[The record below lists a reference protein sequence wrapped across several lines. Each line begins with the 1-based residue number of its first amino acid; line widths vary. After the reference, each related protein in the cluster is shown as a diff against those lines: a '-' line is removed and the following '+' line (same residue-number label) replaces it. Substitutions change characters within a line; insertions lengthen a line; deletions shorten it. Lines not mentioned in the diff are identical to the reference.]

1 MKEQNV
7 NMEFTD
13 FCTLDYPCAYLE
25 GRDTRMLYRYT
36 EDADEGFCTSVIRR
50 GWRRFGNFYFYPICA
65 GCSEC
70 KSLRIDIERFRMS
83 RSQKKAWRRNL
94 DTGIIVRSPTLSDDH
109 TELYNKYHSWK
120 AQNDGWKYK
129 KINLSEYYENFAQG
143 AHGFGKEVLY
153 IRDDK
158 LVGVDLIDIVED
170 GISAIYFFYDPDYA
184 YYSLGTF
191 SLLYQME
198 IAKSLGLRYIYLG
211 YWVNG
216 CKAFAYKKRFSGL
229 EILDG
234 FPAFGEEPEWVPV
247 ENRE

>member
-1 MKEQNV
+1 MKDKKLDI
-7 NMEFTD
+7 EFTD

-25 GRDTRMLYRYT
+25 GKNTRMLYRYT
-36 EDADEGFCTSVIRR
+36 SEATPEFCTSIVQR

-65 GCSEC
+65 GCQEC
-70 KSLRIDIERFRMS
+70 KSLRIDIKRFKIS
-83 RSQKKAWRRNL
+83 KSQKKAFKRNL
-94 DTGIIVRSPTLSDDH
+94 DTGIIVRSPTISDEH
-109 TELYNKYHSWK
+109 IALYNKYHSWK
-120 AQNDGWKYK
+120 ASRDGWRNKE
-129 KINLSEYYENFAQG
+129 IDLSEYYENFAQG
-143 AHGFGKEVLY
+143 ANEFGKEVLY

-191 SLLYQME
+191 SLLYQIEM
-198 IAKSLGLRYIYLG
+198 AKSLGLRYIYLG
-211 YWVNG
+211 YWVDG

-234 FPAFGEEPEWVPV
+234 FPPLDKKPNWVPI
-247 ENRE
+247 ED

>member
-1 MKEQNV
+1 
-7 NMEFTD
+7 MEFTD

-25 GRDTRMLYRYT
+25 GRNTRMLYRYT
-36 EDADEGFCTSVIRR
+36 EDADEAFCTTVIQR

-65 GCSEC
+65 SCNEC
-70 KSLRIDIERFRMS
+70 KSLRIDINRFKMS
-83 RSQKKAWRRNL
+83 RSQKKAYKRNL
-94 DTGIIVRSPTLSDDH
+94 DTGIIVRRPTISDEH
-109 TELYNKYHSWK
+109 IELYNRYHKWK
-120 AQNDGWKYK
+120 SQKDAWKYK
-129 KINLSEYYENFAQG
+129 EINLSEYYENFAQG

-153 IRDDK
+153 VRDDK

-191 SLLYQME
+191 SLLYQIE
-198 IAKSLGLRYIYLG
+198 IAKSMGLRYIYLG
-211 YWVNG
+211 YWVDG

-234 FPAFGEEPEWVPV
+234 FPNMEEEPQWIPLD
-247 ENRE
+247 N

>member
-1 MKEQNV
+1 MKKQNT

-25 GRDTRMLYRYT
+25 GRNTRMLYRYT
-36 EDADEGFCTSVIRR
+36 EDADEAFCTTVIQR

-65 GCSEC
+65 GCNEC
-70 KSLRIDIERFRMS
+70 KSLRIDINRFKMS
-83 RSQKKAWRRNL
+83 RSQKKAYKRNL
-94 DTGIIVRSPTLSDDH
+94 DTGIIVRRPTISDEH
-109 TELYNKYHSWK
+109 IELYNRYHKWK
-120 AQNDGWKYK
+120 SQKDAWKYK
-129 KINLSEYYENFAQG
+129 EINLSEYYENFAQG

-153 IRDDK
+153 VRDDK

-191 SLLYQME
+191 SLLYQIE
-198 IAKSLGLRYIYLG
+198 IAKSMGLRYIYLG
-211 YWVNG
+211 YWVDG

-234 FPAFGEEPEWVPV
+234 FPNMEEEPQWIPLD
-247 ENRE
+247 N

>member
-1 MKEQNV
+1 
-7 NMEFTD
+7 MEFTD

-25 GRDTRMLYRYT
+25 GRNTRMLYRYT
-36 EDADEGFCTSVIRR
+36 EDADEAFCTTVIQR

-65 GCSEC
+65 GCNEC
-70 KSLRIDIERFRMS
+70 KSLRIDINRFKMS
-83 RSQKKAWRRNL
+83 RSQKKAYKRNL
-94 DTGIIVRSPTLSDDH
+94 DTGIIVRRPTISDEH
-109 TELYNKYHSWK
+109 IELYNRYHKWK
-120 AQNDGWKYK
+120 SQKDAWKYK
-129 KINLSEYYENFAQG
+129 EINLSEYYENFAQG

-153 IRDDK
+153 VRDDK

-191 SLLYQME
+191 SLLYQIE
-198 IAKSLGLRYIYLG
+198 IAKSMGLRYIYLG
-211 YWVNG
+211 YWVDG

-234 FPAFGEEPEWVPV
+234 FPNMEEEPQWIPLD
-247 ENRE
+247 N